1 MAADGLYDFRYCT
14 RCGDTDLLDRVTR
27 LCPSCYV
34 MAAAKRTAAP
44 HYRVLPQTRQRR
56 RPSSL
61 RRKLGALVAATG
73 VSFWAAFGML
83 PALLNAIGA
92 ERHTALLTPLKE
104 LLLAGGLFLF
114 IVVSGWVSR
123 ALWRD

>member
-14 RCGDTDLLDRVTR
+14 RCGDIDLLDRVTR

-44 HYRVLPQTRQRR
+44 HYRVLPQTRQR
-56 RPSSL
+56 SL

-92 ERHTALLTPLKE
+92 ERHTALLTPLTE
-104 LLLAGGLFLF
+104 LLLAGGLFRF